1 MTAEFAQSAATS
13 RLRAKQ
19 KSWKLQKINLICAP
33 KNAFAVVVV
42 AAFFLAKIAKEAL
55 GHWQSCGRR
64 RRRAREGVD

>member
-42 AAFFLAKIAKEAL
+42 VAAFFLAKIAKEAL
-55 GHWQSCGRR
+55 GHWQS
-64 RRRAREGVD
+64 